1 MQKLHHLRHDAADP
15 LWPDRDRVL
24 CTAAGPE
31 GPGMTLA
38 GPPGLAFGAA
48 LGLALAERLL
58 AARFGRSLVDHRT
71 WLIADAGELEAGTAY
86 EAAAIA
92 GALNLGRL
100 AVVAAVPE
108 ARAPALARFVAM
120 GWTVR
125 RVPAAAP
132 EDVHA
137 ALAAAMRAQKP
148 TLVALLT
155 DNGDGAAH
163 DVMAALSASP
173 QTASARRSWLKRLRR
188 HGAGAAFQQAFGG
201 AVAPRLPALPTG
213 SMAPGMAPGMATGTD
228 NAASAV
234 LPGEALN
241 ALFHRAITLLPEIAL
256 LPPPSPAQAA
266 GIAASAGPAGLAAS
280 TSAPAQAPWLPT
292 RPDDAAD
299 PAADPVWHARYQASS
314 AALLG
319 MALHGGLLPVGRFP
333 QEAAD
338 AIRPVERAAALLG
351 QRLIHIVTGCNPG
364 LANSLHEAGR
374 AIANLSVYYP
384 ADAAEAIEC
393 AGLALR
399 RSTGPS
405 TLILTDVQAP
415 CPEHKPIAGSAK
427 GGYTLVDDPGAVV
440 TLIAS
445 GPAVSQALAVRAV
458 LAARGVAATVASIP
472 CWDAFF
478 MQPVAYRAAVMGD
491 VVRVTLVAG
500 SGGLTDAALRPGDL
514 SLDLTNHDDPM
525 VIAAQI
531 ERHLARRPGILEDS
545 ENLLETAPDMD

>member
-15 LWPDRDRVL
+15 LWADRDRVL
-24 CTAAGPE
+24 CAAAGPE
-31 GPGMTLA
+31 GPGMSLP

-48 LGLALAERLL
+48 LGLALAERAL

-71 WLIADAGELEAGTAY
+71 WLIAGVGELEAGTAH

-92 GALNLGRL
+92 GALGLGRL
-100 AVVAAVPE
+100 GVIAVVPE
-108 ARAPALARFVAM
+108 ACAPALARFTAM

-137 ALAAAMRAQKP
+137 ALAAAVRAQKP

-155 DNGDGAAH
+155 ENGGDAAH

-173 QTASARRSWLKRLRR
+173 QSAGTRRSWLKRLRR
-188 HGAGAAFQQAFGG
+188 HAAGGAFQQAFGG

-213 SMAPGMAPGMATGTD
+213 MD
-228 NAASAV
+228 NAAST
-234 LPGEALN
+234 LSPGEALN
-241 ALFHRAITLLPEIAL
+241 ALVNRAITLLPEIAL
-256 LPPPSPAQAA
+256 LPPLS
-266 GIAASAGPAGLAAS
+266 SAGPGSNGSSTGAAANAPLAA
-280 TSAPAQAPWLPT
+280 PPGPAPWLPV
-292 RPDDAAD
+292 RPDGPADHAAD
-299 PAADPVWHARYQASS
+299 LVWYARHQAIS

-319 MALHGGLLPVGRFP
+319 MALHGGLVPVGRFP

-338 AIRPVERAAALLG
+338 AIRPAERAAAAMG
-351 QRLIHIVTGCNPG
+351 QRLIHIVTGCSPG

-374 AIANLSVYYP
+374 AIGNLSVYYP

-399 RSTGPS
+399 RHAGPS
-405 TLILTDVQAP
+405 TLILTDAQAA
-415 CPEHKPIAGSAK
+415 CTEHKPIAGCAQ
-427 GGYTLVDDPGAVV
+427 GGYTLVNDPGAVV

-445 GPAVSQALAVRAV
+445 GPAVSQALGVRAV
-458 LAARGVAATVASIP
+458 LAARGVAASVASIP

-478 MQPVAYRAAVMGD
+478 AQPEAYRAAVLGGWA
-491 VVRVTLVAG
+491 RVALMAG
-500 SGGLTDAALRPGDL
+500 SGGVTGAALRPGDL
-514 SLDLTNHDDPM
+514 WLDLTGQDDPM
-525 VIAAQI
+525 VIAARI
-531 ERHLARRPGILEDS
+531 ERHLARSPAILEDL
-545 ENLLETAPDMD
+545 ENLLETARDMD